1 MKKVPLIIG
10 LILLFLQ
17 LGIYAG
23 GGFRI
28 PSFDN
33 RGDLLNSI
41 ARFTGFIIGY
51 NLLGLI
57 GLFLILYA
65 REKKVNLNHST
76 TDKN

>member
-1 MKKVPLIIG
+1 MKKVTLIIG
-10 LILLFLQ
+10 LILIFLQ

-23 GGFRI
+23 GGFKI

-33 RGDLLNSI
+33 RGDLLISI
-41 ARFTGFIIGY
+41 ARFTGFILGY
-51 NLLGLI
+51 NLMGLI

-76 TDKN
+76 TDQN